1 MRTFLSN
8 AIFVLLGFTLLF
20 AVVLVFW
27 MCKPVPVDGRVVSVT
42 SQENDG
48 QLTTV
53 VILTAPPFY
62 HDRFCLILEGDFLHH
77 LSPGQMVTIRGE
89 RKEIPQYDSLS
100 AWRVR
105 DVELIDQTEA
115 CARSDAYAFS
125 FFGRVYP

>member
-20 AVVLVFW
+20 AVVLFCFW
-27 MCKPVPVDGRVVSVT
+27 MCEPVDGRVVSVA

-53 VILTAPPFY
+53 VILTEPPFY
-62 HDRFCLILEGDFLHH
+62 RDRFCLILEGDFLHH

-89 RKEIPQYDSLS
+89 RKEIPPYDSLS
-100 AWRVR
+100 AWRVQ
-105 DVELIDQTEA
+105 DVELIDQTDG
-115 CARSDAYAFS
+115 CAHNYDYAFGQ
-125 FFGRVYP
+125 FGNALP